1 MGKLVSKIVFFFI
14 AFALCLSLLKK
25 CAQSS
30 KEYMNEVAESISG
43 IFSSCT
49 PLSSTVV
56 INQTTIQNIKV
67 EMTNIQSQVSSIEQT
82 IDLTIKKGDQNL
94 LLEQYTQLNQYLVT
108 VNTHIAELQG
118 SDDTEAINL
127 LKQLKKLQKQI
138 KKILERIEAKLN
150 QKEKDDDCYYAI
162 GTESD
167 LIEAQVI
174 KKNWIGQLV
183 VIPTKSNENPY
194 YISGHKSTIGQ
205 LPLYAQEADVISDMP
220 SSSYELRPINSQ
232 LILNIKDP
240 DKFWNKTSH
249 LVVVTK

>member
-82 IDLTIKKGDQNL
+82 IDLTIKKG
-94 LLEQYTQLNQYLVT
+94 
-108 VNTHIAELQG
+108 
-118 SDDTEAINL
+118 
-127 LKQLKKLQKQI
+127 
-138 KKILERIEAKLN
+138 
-150 QKEKDDDCYYAI
+150 C
-162 GTESD
+162 
-167 LIEAQVI
+167 
-174 KKNWIGQLV
+174 
-183 VIPTKSNENPY
+183 
-194 YISGHKSTIGQ
+194 
-205 LPLYAQEADVISDMP
+205 
-220 SSSYELRPINSQ
+220 
-232 LILNIKDP
+232 
-240 DKFWNKTSH
+240 
-249 LVVVTK
+249 